1 MIQRY
6 ASLKISS
13 RYSNLKYKE
22 RIMSEKE
29 IIENQVDAQSEEVEV
44 ENEAM
49 ESTEELAEAE
59 APTMEAMHGG
69 MKKKKMEAMHGGM
82 MKKKKMEAMDDEE
95 EKSVAATDKAGDA
108 TGSAPKRST
117 PGGASDASNAEPS
130 KLPGTKAGMINAMYH
145 KMNGMSTKE
154 MKKLMN
160 TYHEMQYKME
170 SVQHESNDEEPAI
183 NYQADFSG
191 DLDALISNEATLSEE
206 FKDKAAV
213 IFEAAIKSKLS
224 DEIDRLEEKYNEEVT
239 AEVDATKA
247 DLVEKVDNY
256 LNYVVEN
263 WMTEN
268 QVAIQQGLRTEIA
281 ENFMTSLKDLFT
293 ESYIDVPESKV
304 DLVDEL
310 SGTVDELEEKLNSTT
325 AKAIEMAEQ
334 LEGYQKEEII
344 REASKDLADTQVEKL
359 KKLVE
364 DIDFENEET
373 FTKKVSIVKE
383 SHFSKKVTESKAD
396 DIDESYDDEVETSDV
411 MAQYISAIKKQTKQQ

>member
-1 MIQRY
+1 
-6 ASLKISS
+6 
-13 RYSNLKYKE
+13 
-22 RIMSEKE
+22 MSEKE
-29 IIENQVDAQSEEVEV
+29 IIENQEVDAQAEEVEV
-44 ENEAM
+44 ENEVM
-49 ESTEELAEAE
+49 ESTEELTEAE
-59 APTMEAMHGG
+59 APTKDA
-69 MKKKKMEAMHGGM
+69 
-82 MKKKKMEAMDDEE
+82 E
-95 EKSVAATDKAGDA
+95 EKSVDTVAKAGDA
-108 TGSAPKRST
+108 SGKAPARK
-117 PGGASDASNAEPS
+117 GDKSNSEAPQ
-130 KLPGTKAGMINAMYH
+130 KLPGTKAGMINAMYN
-145 KMNGMSTKE
+145 KMNSMSTNE

-160 TYHEMQYKME
+160 GVGYNYDVKEGVEAE
-170 SVQHESNDEEPAI
+170 SHEEPAI

-191 DLDALISNEATLSEE
+191 DLDALIQNEATLSEE

-224 DEIDRLEEKYNEEVT
+224 DEIDRLEEKYNEELT

-263 WMTEN
+263 WMKEN

-334 LEGYQKEEII
+334 LEGYQKEAII

-364 DIDFENEET
+364 DIDFESEET
-373 FTKKVSIVKE
+373 FSKKVSIVKE

-396 DIDESYDDEVETSDV
+396 DIDESEDDIVETSDV
-411 MAQYISAIKKQTKQQ
+411 MARYVSAIKKQTKQ

>member
-1 MIQRY
+1 
-6 ASLKISS
+6 
-13 RYSNLKYKE
+13 
-22 RIMSEKE
+22 MSEKE

-108 TGSAPKRST
+108 TGSAPKRSA

-130 KLPGTKAGMINAMYH
+130 KLPGTKSGMINAMYH

-160 TYHEMQYKME
+160 MYHENQYKME
-170 SVQHESNDEEPAI
+170 GVQYESTDTEPAI

-224 DEIDRLEEKYNEEVT
+224 DEIDRLEEKYNEELS

-334 LEGYQKEEII
+334 LEGYQKEAII

-364 DIDFENEET
+364 DIDFESEES
-373 FTKKVSIVKE
+373 FSKKVSIVKE

-396 DIDESYDDEVETSDV
+396 DIDESFDDEVETSDV
-411 MAQYISAIKKQTKQQ
+411 MAQYISAIKKQTKQ

>member
-1 MIQRY
+1 
-6 ASLKISS
+6 
-13 RYSNLKYKE
+13 
-22 RIMSEKE
+22 
-29 IIENQVDAQSEEVEV
+29 
-44 ENEAM
+44 
-49 ESTEELAEAE
+49 
-59 APTMEAMHGG
+59 
-69 MKKKKMEAMHGGM
+69 
-82 MKKKKMEAMDDEE
+82 
-95 EKSVAATDKAGDA
+95 
-108 TGSAPKRST
+108 
-117 PGGASDASNAEPS
+117 
-130 KLPGTKAGMINAMYH
+130 
-145 KMNGMSTKE
+145 MSTKE

-160 TYHEMQYKME
+160 MYHTNQYKME
-170 SVQHESNDEEPAI
+170 GVQYESTDTEPAI

-206 FKDKAAV
+206 FKDKASV

-224 DEIDRLEEKYNEEVT
+224 DEIDRLEEKYNEELS

-310 SGTVDELEEKLNSTT
+310 SGTVDELEDKLNSTT

-334 LEGYQKEEII
+334 LEGFQKEAII

-364 DIDFENEET
+364 DIDFETEET
-373 FTKKVSIVKE
+373 FAKKVSIVKE
-383 SHFSKKVTESKAD
+383 SHFSKKVTESNAD

-411 MAQYISAIKKQTKQQ
+411 MAQYISAIKKQTTKQ